1 LFSPAYSFNIFFRSI
16 AQYTPADADVINEGE
31 FEKHEL
37 HVIAHWRCASNIFLH
52 ILSFFL
58 SFLLLNF
65 LQDQPLFFLVNAT
78 LSVTSLHTYTEGN
91 EDGFTDGNEDGNKDG
106 FTDGNEDGNKDGI
119 TDGNKDGITDGNE
132 VGHELHVIAHWR
144 RASNIFLHILSFFL
158 FLRNFLQDQPFF
170 FFVNATLSVTSLHT
184 YTEGNE
190 DGFTDG
196 NEDGNKDGFTDG
208 NEDGN
213 KDGIT
218 DGNKDGITDGNEVG
232 TAVNVGVLECV
243 TLGALLVGDEGI
255 LWLKLKLL
263 SLGIDVGTLILV
275 LMLLLSC
282 TKRDLGLVKRRLSPT
297 VGVSVNSSLSI
308 TLKSWISLF
317 SKRGKVCAHSFGR
330 ISVSPS

>member
-1 LFSPAYSFNIFFRSI
+1 MFSPAYSFNIFFRSI

-106 FTDGNEDGNKDGI
+106 FTDGNEDGNKDGF
-119 TDGNKDGITDGNE
+119 TDGNEDGNKDGITD
-132 VGHELHVIAHWR
+132 
-144 RASNIFLHILSFFL
+144 
-158 FLRNFLQDQPFF
+158 
-170 FFVNATLSVTSLHT
+170 
-184 YTEGNE
+184 GNE

-208 NEDGN
+208 NEDG
-213 KDGIT
+213 
-218 DGNKDGITDGNEVG
+218 ITDGNEVG
-232 TAVNVGVLECV
+232 HELHVIAHWRCASNVYLHIFYFFIFFY
-243 TLGALLVGDEGI
+243 T
-255 LWLKLKLL
+255 
-263 SLGIDVGTLILV
+263 
-275 LMLLLSC
+275 
-282 TKRDLGLVKRRLSPT
+282 
-297 VGVSVNSSLSI
+297 
-308 TLKSWISLF
+308 
-317 SKRGKVCAHSFGR
+317 
-330 ISVSPS
+330 

>member
-132 VGHELHVIAHWR
+132 VG
-144 RASNIFLHILSFFL
+144 
-158 FLRNFLQDQPFF
+158 
-170 FFVNATLSVTSLHT
+170 
-184 YTEGNE
+184 
-190 DGFTDG
+190 
-196 NEDGNKDGFTDG
+196 
-208 NEDGN
+208 
-213 KDGIT
+213 
-218 DGNKDGITDGNEVG
+218 

-263 SLGIDVGTLILV
+263 S
-275 LMLLLSC
+275 
-282 TKRDLGLVKRRLSPT
+282 
-297 VGVSVNSSLSI
+297 
-308 TLKSWISLF
+308 
-317 SKRGKVCAHSFGR
+317 
-330 ISVSPS
+330 

>member
-16 AQYTPADADVINEGE
+16 AQYTPAGADVINEEE

-37 HVIAHWRCASNIFLH
+37 HVIAHWRCASDICSH

-58 SFLLLNF
+58 SFCLRNF
-65 LQDQPLFFLVNAT
+65 LQDQPFFFLVKAT

-106 FTDGNEDGNKDGI
+106 FTDGNEDGNKDG
-119 TDGNKDGITDGNE
+119 
-132 VGHELHVIAHWR
+132 
-144 RASNIFLHILSFFL
+144 
-158 FLRNFLQDQPFF
+158 
-170 FFVNATLSVTSLHT
+170 
-184 YTEGNE
+184 
-190 DGFTDG
+190 FTDG
-196 NEDGNKDGFTDG
+196 NEDGNKDGITDGNKDGITDG

-275 LMLLLSC
+275 LMLLSC
-282 TKRDLGLVKRRLSPT
+282 IKRDLGLVKRRLPPT